1 MDLTNNKPEWF
12 EIAEQDGPVKPPK
25 ASKALP
31 LAAVFATALILGVGA
46 VVGQV
51 QDGSSVVAVDTAS
64 IQTEA
69 TSGTT
74 SSTTVASSSQSSS
87 VTRIANPAVSSAVI
101 ATVGLQNPSI
111 AQLPTKGGDDDDED
125 DEDDDDDDDED
136 DEDDDDDDDDEDEE
150 DDD

>member
-1 MDLTNNKPEWF
+1 MTNDKPEWF

-74 SSTTVASSSQSSS
+74 SSTTVASNSQSSS

-101 ATVGLQNPSI
+101 ATAGLQNPSI
-111 AQLPTKGGDDDDED
+111 AQLPTKGGDDGDDDE
-125 DEDDDDDDDED
+125 DDDDDDED
-136 DEDDDDDDDDEDEE
+136 DEEEE

>member
-1 MDLTNNKPEWF
+1 MTNNKPEWF

-74 SSTTVASSSQSSS
+74 SSTTVASNSQSSS

-101 ATVGLQNPSI
+101 ATAGLQNPSI
-111 AQLPTKGGDDDDED
+111 AQLPTKDGDDDED
-125 DEDDDDDDDED
+125 D
-136 DEDDDDDDDDEDEE
+136 DEE

>member
-1 MDLTNNKPEWF
+1 MTNNKPEWF
-12 EIAEQDGPVKPPK
+12 EIAEKDGPVKPPK

-74 SSTTVASSSQSSS
+74 SSTTVASNSQSSP

-111 AQLPTKGGDDDDED
+111 AQLPTKGDDDDDDE
-125 DEDDDDDDDED
+125 EDDDDDD
-136 DEDDDDDDDDEDEE
+136 EE

>member
-1 MDLTNNKPEWF
+1 MTNDKPEWF

-74 SSTTVASSSQSSS
+74 SSTTVASNSQSSS

-101 ATVGLQNPSI
+101 ATAGLQNPSI
-111 AQLPTKGGDDDDED
+111 AQLPTKGDDDD
-125 DEDDDDDDDED
+125 DDDDDDDED
-136 DEDDDDDDDDEDEE
+136 DDEE
-150 DDD
+150 DDDEEDDD